1 MELFFLFEFIYF
13 LKQRDFW
20 KKSSWALMWPFR
32 VSVWCGPSYFLN
44 GLLCTPVNSHPGF
57 HPSTFCF
64 LIWGQALLSCGA
76 IFFCLLS
83 SQFLY
88 YHSHC
93 WVLLAPLSQREEQSL
108 APRLLPTAVGAGELE
123 LQWMTFPRSLL
134 VELSPAQPA
143 TERYVWNQLRQKTF
157 ELYTLPNSFQMCK
170 M

>member
-93 WVLLAPLSQREEQSL
+93 RVLLAPLSQREEQSP
-108 APRLLPTAVGAGELE
+108 APTPAPDSSRSRRAGTAVNDFSKEPVGWAVPSSARHWEVCVKSAEAENIWTLH
-123 LQWMTFPRSLL
+123 
-134 VELSPAQPA
+134 PA
-143 TERYVWNQLRQKTF
+143 K
-157 ELYTLPNSFQMCK
+157 
-170 M
+170 